1 MARALEAIAKR
12 PTFENK
18 ESLGHPAM
26 PEGPPL
32 KIKIAGSFSS
42 AEKVFWPNPATVY
55 RLYFARP
62 GPP

>member
-32 KIKIAGSFSS
+32 KIKIAGS
-42 AEKVFWPNPATVY
+42 WPTFENKDRWVIQL
-55 RLYFARP
+55 R
-62 GPP
+62 

>member
-32 KIKIAGSFSS
+32 KIKTG
-42 AEKVFWPNPATVY
+42 
-55 RLYFARP
+55 RP
-62 GPP
+62 TFENKDRWVIQLR